1 MRGECISFKAY
12 TPLKQKNLL
21 PEAIYI
27 AKSPN
32 LEKRS
37 NRDLLC
43 VWAKENTFFF
53 NVLRFFSNFVCV
65 LITVELKHMQ
75 KGRFQNIEEHF

>member
-1 MRGECISFKAY
+1 MGQSSTAVGAGVPKEVSRAFERGY
-12 TPLKQKNLL
+12 
-21 PEAIYI
+21 
-27 AKSPN
+27 
-32 LEKRS
+32 
-37 NRDLLC
+37 LLC